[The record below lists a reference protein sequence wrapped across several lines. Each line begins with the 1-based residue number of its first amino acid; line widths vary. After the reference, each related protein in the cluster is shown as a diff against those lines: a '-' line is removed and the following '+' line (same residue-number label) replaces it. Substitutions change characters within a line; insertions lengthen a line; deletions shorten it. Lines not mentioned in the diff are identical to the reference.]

1 MQGLSDRVDGFPRLC
16 LSTHEYKHHNGS
28 HEEAFTWVCD
38 HLITYADDLL
48 FKWRLRQAIFCRSLA
63 TNGMYILDCLESF
76 GLQVSFDKTAILAK
90 IEGKGAKSIYN
101 NTLYIRMANVGSA
114 SPAVMVTP

>member
-1 MQGLSDRVDGFPRLC
+1 
-16 LSTHEYKHHNGS
+16 
-28 HEEAFTWVCD
+28 
-38 HLITYADDLL
+38 
-48 FKWRLRQAIFCRSLA
+48 
-63 TNGMYILDCLESF
+63 MYILDCLESF